1 MAELYGKAHEQGRV
15 DLALV
20 SRRGQHGVK
29 PLLGNAGPI
38 RDRRCTGL
46 TLMTECRCR
55 TNTVEKW

>member
-15 DLALV
+15 YLALV

-38 RDRRCTGL
+38 RDRRYRADPDAG
-46 TLMTECRCR
+46 MPMPD
-55 TNTVEKW
+55 